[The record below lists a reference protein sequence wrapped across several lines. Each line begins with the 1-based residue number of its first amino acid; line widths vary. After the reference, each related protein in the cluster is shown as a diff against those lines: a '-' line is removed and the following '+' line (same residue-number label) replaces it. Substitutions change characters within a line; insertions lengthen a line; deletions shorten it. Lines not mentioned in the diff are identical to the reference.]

1 MEVAHATKISTVARM
16 KPSLPETHLEAWRR
30 LYVSFWRVCNVAEA
44 ELQAAGRP
52 SLTWY
57 DALYELYRAPGRRL
71 RMNELARQAL
81 LSKSG
86 LTRLVD
92 RLEQEKLIERRACPE
107 DGRVQHIE
115 LTGRGVET
123 LREIWAVYRA
133 GIARQFAAHLTEA
146 DARDLARILTKVT
159 AAKLSG

>member
-1 MEVAHATKISTVARM
+1 M
-16 KPSLPETHLEAWRR
+16 KVSLPETHLEAWRR
-30 LYVSFWRVCNVAEA
+30 LYVSFWRVCNPAEA

-57 DALYELYRAPGRRL
+57 DALYELYRAPDRRL
-71 RMNELARQAL
+71 RMSELARQAL

-92 RLEQEKLIERRACPE
+92 RLEQEKMIERRACPA
-107 DGRVQHIE
+107 DGRVQHVV
-115 LTGRGVET
+115 LTERGVET
-123 LREIWAVYRA
+123 LREIWAVYRT
-133 GIARQFAAHLTEA
+133 GIARQFAAHITEA

-159 AAKLSG
+159 EATKPAVEKQA

>member
-1 MEVAHATKISTVARM
+1 M
-16 KPSLPETHLEAWRR
+16 KASLPETHLEAWRR
-30 LYVSFWRVCNVAEA
+30 LYVSFWRVCNATEA
-44 ELQAAGRP
+44 DLQAAGRP
-52 SLTWY
+52 ALTWY

-71 RMNELARQAL
+71 RMSELARQAL

-92 RLEQEKLIERRACPE
+92 RLEKEKLIERRACPE
-107 DGRVQHIE
+107 DGRVQHIQ
-115 LTGRGVET
+115 LTDRGVET
-123 LREIWAVYRA
+123 LREIWAVYRV

-159 AAKLSG
+159 EATSRAAEKQT